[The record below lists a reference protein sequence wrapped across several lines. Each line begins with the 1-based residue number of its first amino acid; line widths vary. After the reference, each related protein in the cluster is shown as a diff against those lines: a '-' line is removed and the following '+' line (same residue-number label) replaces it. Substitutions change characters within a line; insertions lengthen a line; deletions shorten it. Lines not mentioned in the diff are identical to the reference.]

1 MILRR
6 IYRIVDDMR
15 DRARIYTYLTHVVT
29 TALFIILAYPLLENS
44 SAHGNRGFHNYA
56 INR

>member
-15 DRARIYTYLTHVVT
+15 DRARIYTYLTRVVT
-29 TALFIILAYPLLENS
+29 AALFIILAYPLLEKS
-44 SAHGNRGFHNYA
+44 LAHGNRGFHNYA